1 MNRLLKILILVLTL
15 FQIEIQAQSL
25 DDYLKEAA
33 ENNQGLKATF
43 IEFET
48 AMQRIQQVKALPDP
62 TLSFGYFISPIET
75 RVGPQKAKIS
85 LSQMFPWFGTLAARE
100 DVATHS
106 AEARYHEFLDVK
118 NKLYFDVKAAYYPLY
133 EVHELIRWQQRNLD
147 ILNTYK
153 ILLTTAFSNGRG
165 TMVDIIRVDITI
177 ENTKTDI
184 QLLKDQIKPL
194 EVVFHKLLN
203 RTDSSHVV
211 ITDSLVT
218 ISIDSDYRKDSLLA
232 HNPKLRAID
241 MEIQAAVARE
251 EVAKKVGLPNF
262 GIGIDYAIVGK
273 RSDMT
278 IPDNGKDAF
287 MPLVT
292 MSLPIFRGKYKASV
306 KEAQLIQTALSYRK
320 KDMENTLLSSY
331 ETAWYE
337 LEKSR
342 QLNELYSQQ
351 IISTQ
356 QAINL
361 LFIAYSNSGKEFE
374 EVLRMQQQLLKY
386 EIAKVGT
393 VKNFH
398 TALAKLDYITTKSE

>member
-1 MNRLLKILILVLTL
+1 MERLLTIAILVLSL
-15 FQIEIQAQSL
+15 FQIKIQAQSL

-43 IEFET
+43 IEFE
-48 AMQRIQQVKALPDP
+48 AAIQRIQQVKALPDP

-75 RVGPQKAKIS
+75 RVGPQKAKIT

-100 DVATHS
+100 DVAAHS
-106 AEARYHEFLDVK
+106 AEAKYHEFLEVK

-184 QLLKDQIKPL
+184 QLLTDQIKPL
-194 EVVFHKLLN
+194 EIVFHKLLN

-211 ITDSLVT
+211 ITDSLIT
-218 ISIDSDYRKDSLLA
+218 LPIESEYRKDSLLA
-232 HNPKLRAID
+232 HNHMLQAIE
-241 MEIQAAVARE
+241 MKIQSAIARE
-251 EVAKKVGLPNF
+251 EVAKKEGLPNF

-292 MSLPIFRGKYKASV
+292 LSLPIFRGKYKASV
-306 KEAQLIQTALSYRK
+306 KEAQLIQTALAYRK

-331 ETAWYE
+331 EIAWYE

-342 QLNELYSQQ
+342 QLSELYNRQ
-351 IISTQ
+351 ITSTQ

-361 LFIAYSNSGKEFE
+361 LFIAYSNSGNEFE

-386 EIAKVGT
+386 EIAKVST

-398 TALAKLDYITTKSE
+398 TALAKLDYITTKSQ